1 MHHCVHRC
9 IKSEVI
15 TLTSFVTDARTDG
28 PRAFLCPPPYGVAM
42 AGVNNDKIRYCL
54 CIMNKMYYAA
64 SSDPTMTLMVTL
76 RGYND
81 IESLK

>member
-1 MHHCVHRC
+1 M
-9 IKSEVI
+9 
-15 TLTSFVTDARTDG
+15 
-28 PRAFLCPPPYGVAM
+28 PPPPYGVAM

-64 SSDPTMTLMVTL
+64 SSDPTMTLMATL